1 MNFPGLAGLQ
11 TRRFGG
17 FCYFGI
23 SVSRP
28 REYGAVYAAKSAY
41 LASVRDAASDRK
53 SRCRYAA
60 WCRSLPQEVHP
71 GRR

>member
-1 MNFPGLAGLQ
+1 MQ
-11 TRRFGG
+11 TRL
-17 FCYFGI
+17 
-23 SVSRP
+23 SR
-28 REYGAVYAAKSAY
+28 RVCALWVLGYGPHGYGTVYAAKSAY

-60 WCRSLPQEVHP
+60 WCRSLPQDVHP